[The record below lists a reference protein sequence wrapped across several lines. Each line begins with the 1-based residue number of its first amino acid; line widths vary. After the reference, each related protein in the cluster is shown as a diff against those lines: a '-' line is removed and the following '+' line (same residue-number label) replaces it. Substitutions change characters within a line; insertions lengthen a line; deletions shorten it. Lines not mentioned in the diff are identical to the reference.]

1 MANIFKRF
9 EGLTVRIQ
17 IINGMGL
24 PIDHQGVV
32 EVEEGWAFLYTGKG
46 DDKKYK
52 VAINTNKNNVV
63 SVEVMDHRQF
73 ER

>member
-1 MANIFKRF
+1 
-9 EGLTVRIQ
+9 
-17 IINGMGL
+17 MGL

-63 SVEVMDHRQF
+63 SVEVMDHRGF
-73 ER
+73 EI